1 MTLEPPASVLHI
13 FSYGRRMVWTWCERD
28 HDQRHRHV
36 YRGMSAKT
44 TNPKLVAP
52 VRITRVL

>member
-1 MTLEPPASVLHI
+1 
-13 FSYGRRMVWTWCERD
+13 MVWTWCERD